1 LRASTTSPRS
11 NRCSRWLYPSASQS
25 DGILAGVKK
34 SFRRRLVQILGVL
47 VALAVAVIAAST
59 AWVAHAA
66 SGHVRDVDDAPEAP
80 VVIVLGAV
88 VHGGKPGGFLSG
100 RLDAAIALVE
110 SGKARSILV
119 SGNAD
124 GRSGN
129 EIDAMT
135 QYLVDAGIDRGAIV
149 NDDYGLDTYDSC
161 LRAATTYGVTKTLVV
176 SQPLHVSRA
185 VALCRDVGIDA
196 DGVTAGC
203 DCGWLPEWRNYA
215 RELLARPKVALDL
228 LSGREPAVVSEPV
241 R

>member
-1 LRASTTSPRS
+1 MVRV
-11 NRCSRWLYPSASQS
+11 
-25 DGILAGVKK
+25 LA
-34 SFRRRLVQILGVL
+34 
-47 VALAVAVIAAST
+47 AAVMAVIAIIAAST

-66 SGHVRDVDDAPEAP
+66 SGHVHDVDDAPEAP

-110 SGKARSILV
+110 SGKAEAILV

-124 GRSGN
+124 GTSGN

-135 QYLVDAGIDRGAIV
+135 EYLVDAGIDRDAIAQ
-149 NDDYGLDTYDSC
+149 DDYGIDTYDSC
-161 LRAATTYGVTKTLVV
+161 VRAATTFGVTKALVV

-203 DCGWLPEWRNYA
+203 ECGWLPKWRNYA

-228 LSGREPAVVSEPV
+228 LSGREPAVVSEPDNSLSSAV
-241 R
+241 S

>member
-1 LRASTTSPRS
+1 MR
-11 NRCSRWLYPSASQS
+11 
-25 DGILAGVKK
+25 K
-34 SFRRRLVQILGVL
+34 FRRRLVQVVGVL

-66 SGHVRDVDDAPEAP
+66 SGRVHDVADAPEAP

-110 SGKARSILV
+110 SGKAKVILV
-119 SGNAD
+119 SGNRD
-124 GRSGN
+124 GLSGN

-135 QYLVDAGIDRGAIV
+135 EYLVDAGIDRDIIV
-149 NDDYGLDTYDSC
+149 SDDYGIDTYDSC
-161 LRAATTYGVTKTLVV
+161 VRAATTFGVTKALVV

-203 DCGWLPEWRNYA
+203 ECGWLPEWRNYA

-228 LSGREPAVVSEPV
+228 LSGRPPAVVSEPDESLRVAV